1 MYKRRAYKRNEISS
15 TTISTMNE
23 NKIIPV
29 PKGNKVAIDIIPK
42 FENFDSI
49 NEKKLKRNW
58 KQKAVEYRTLM
69 IGNTIF
75 KFSIIMIIILI
86 LLIVLRAHVIDE
98 FSEIGD
104 IEETDEIS
112 DTFSDPALR
121 QFQQNGSLT
130 SSRH

>member
-1 MYKRRAYKRNEISS
+1 
-15 TTISTMNE
+15 MNE
-23 NKIIPV
+23 NKTIPV
-29 PKGNKVAIDIIPK
+29 PQRNKVAIDIIPK
-42 FENFDSI
+42 FQKFDSI
-49 NEKKLKRNW
+49 NEKKLKRNR

-86 LLIVLRAHVIDE
+86 LSIVIRAHVNDE

-104 IEETDEIS
+104 IEEPDEIS

-130 SSRH
+130 RSRH

>member
-86 LLIVLRAHVIDE
+86 VLIVRAHVIDE
-98 FSEIGD
+98 FSEIMD
-104 IEETDEIS
+104 IEEADEIN

-121 QFQQNGSLT
+121 QFQQKGSL
-130 SSRH
+130 SRSYH